1 MPCPPPPGVALSGG
15 QKQRIAIARA
25 VSLSARIWAHLPAR
39 RRMRSSWHATHM
51 SHMSQVLTNP
61 RVLLLDEATSAL
73 DAESEYAVQVC
84 ACVRGPLGIGCVSM
98 FMCVRLCAVRGG
110 VMRVHNACARA

>member
-1 MPCPPPPGVALSGG
+1 
-15 QKQRIAIARA
+15 
-25 VSLSARIWAHLPAR
+25 
-39 RRMRSSWHATHM
+39 MRSSWHATHM